1 MSEQKIRVAVIGGG
15 PGGYVAAIRAA
26 QLGADVTLI
35 EREKLGGTCLN
46 SGCIPTKAL
55 LHTAECYTEA
65 KNGAACGVLADVRL
79 DFSKA
84 QAHKS
89 ETVGKLGEGIKGL
102 LAVNKVTVLQGEAAF
117 ASANSLTVTRDSQSD
132 TLAFDRIIIASGSVP
147 AMPPIPGIDSP
158 QCVNS
163 TSALN
168 FEAVPTSLV
177 VIGGG
182 VIGVEMATLYNT
194 FECKVTIIEMMDEML
209 PMMDGEMTKRLRLD
223 LKRKGIDI
231 HTGAKVTGIRDA
243 KDHADVAVTMK
254 DGTEQVFAGEKVLVA
269 VGRRTCTEAL
279 GLDKVGIAHDRGRI
293 KTNETFETSVPG
305 VYAIGDC
312 LGQVMLAHVA
322 SAQGEAAVEN
332 ALGHHGTVNMKTN
345 PSCVYTSPEF
355 AGVGQTEEQ
364 LKTAGT
370 PYAVGKFQLS
380 ANGKA
385 LIMNGGAGLIKVLV
399 HKESKAVLGVHMLGP
414 RATDIIAT
422 AALAIGMDA
431 TSTDVINVVHAH
443 PTVAEALREAF
454 MASEKR
460 AIHIPNR

>member
-1 MSEQKIRVAVIGGG
+1 MSEQKIRVAIIGGG

-26 QLGADVTLI
+26 QLGAEVTLI

-65 KNGAACGVLADVRL
+65 KNSADCGVLADVRL
-79 DFSKA
+79 DFPKA
-84 QAHKS
+84 QAHKA
-89 ETVGKLGEGIKGL
+89 ETVAKLVEGIKGL
-102 LAVNKVTVLQGEAAF
+102 LAVNKVTVLQGEATF
-117 ASANSLTVTRDSQSD
+117 ASPNSLAVTCEGQRE
-132 TLAFDRIIIASGSVP
+132 TLSFDRIIIASGSVP

-158 QCVNS
+158 QCTDS
-163 TSALN
+163 TGALN
-168 FEAVPTSLV
+168 FAEVPASLV

-194 FECKVTIIEMMDEML
+194 FGCKATIIEMMNEIL

-223 LKRKGIDI
+223 LRRKGVDI
-231 HTGAKVTGIRDA
+231 HTGAKVTGIKNA
-243 KDHADVAVTMK
+243 GAHAEVTVVMK
-254 DGTEQVFAGEKVLVA
+254 DGTEQVFTGEKVLVA

-279 GLDKVGIAHDRGRI
+279 GLDSVGIASDRGRI
-293 KTNETFETSVPG
+293 QVNDAFQTSVPG

-332 ALGHHGTVNMKTN
+332 ALGHHGIVNMKTN
-345 PSCVYTSPEF
+345 PSCVYTNPEF

-364 LKTAGT
+364 LKADGT

-380 ANGKA
+380 ANGKS
-385 LIMNGGAGLIKVLV
+385 LIMNGGAGLIKALV
-399 HKESKAVLGVHMLGP
+399 HKDTRALLGLHMLGP

-422 AALAIGMDA
+422 AALGIGMNA
-431 TSTDVINVVHAH
+431 TASDIINVIHAH
-443 PTVAEALREAF
+443 PTVAEALREAV
-454 MASEKR
+454 MATEKR